1 MRQNCRRIHR
11 HLCRSI
17 PRSRLGIDLHWF
29 RTRYLRIRRGRY
41 PPIVSHR
48 QDMHR

>member
-1 MRQNCRRIHR
+1 MRQNCRRIHHR
-11 HLCRSI
+11 PRRSI
-17 PRSRLGIDLHWF
+17 LKGRLGRSLHWY